1 MQNPKPYFS
10 GRGRMR
16 TTSFARVI
24 ARLHLSVSF
33 CLFLQDSHGEQQI
46 EMGRNET
53 ATSSFVKPLAAETV
67 KRISQMR
74 AIGDGRV
81 NLAGRICSAA
91 PPSDGAYPYH
101 LFGSPSFRPITP
113 PPPPPTCISTCP
125 LGKLPPTNSA
135 LISVEQE

>member
-16 TTSFARVI
+16 TTSKSYREAAFVSVFLSFLARFARG
-24 ARLHLSVSF
+24 ARDRDGSK
-33 CLFLQDSHGEQQI
+33 
-46 EMGRNET
+46 RT

-91 PPSDGAYPYH
+91 PPSDGAYH
-101 LFGSPSFRPITP
+101 LFGSPSFRPIT

-135 LISVEQE
+135 LISVEQELHK